1 MIQQV
6 QHNSGPSL
14 LIGIPTLGRPVPL
27 NWALSFKSLNPP
39 INYNTI
45 FHIINGAA
53 IDAARNEMCKQAIEK
68 GCKYV
73 FFLGDDVV
81 VPNHTLRQ
89 LIYRLDIDDSIDV
102 AGGVYCV
109 KADPAFPLVFRG
121 FGNGSYW
128 DWKIGEFF
136 EVSGLGMD
144 CTLIRVDFLKKLAE
158 PYFKTVQDDKF
169 LDAINSAE
177 SWTEDLF
184 FFNKLKDVGGKVF
197 CDGTIICEHW
207 DVYENKK
214 YSLPLDSPPMRQMIT
229 KKDKRCLII
238 GKGTEI
244 DQSYEVVT
252 FGPES
257 SDYRGQYGQLPF
269 DANTFD
275 KLYVVDAPI
284 CFEQFLDEWMRVLKV
299 KGTLILNFPSPFIS
313 LPFICEWF
321 NKKGFGKATTY
332 NNYVQVEFNVI
343 TPKRK

>member
-1 MIQQV
+1 MIV
-6 QHNSGPSL
+6 NHNSGPSL

-53 IDAARNEMCKQAIEK
+53 IDEARNEMCRIAIEK

-89 LIYRLDIDDSIDV
+89 LIYRMDIDDSIDV
-102 AGGVYCV
+102 VGGVYCV
-109 KADPAFPLVFRG
+109 KADPAYPLVFRG

-136 EVSGLGMD
+136 EVTGLGMD
-144 CTLIRVDFLKKLAE
+144 CTLIRVETLKKIQA
-158 PYFKTVQDDKF
+158 PYFKTVQSDQF

-184 FFNKLKDVGGKVF
+184 FFKKLEDIKGKTF

-214 YSLPLDSPPMRQMIT
+214 YGLPLDSPPMRQMIT
-229 KKDKRCLII
+229 QKKKRSLII
-238 GKGTEI
+238 GNAIES
-244 DQSYEVVT
+244 DPHFDAVT
-252 FGPES
+252 FGVEGA
-257 SDYRGQYGQLPF
+257 DYRGQSAQLPF
-269 DANTFD
+269 DKATFD
-275 KLYVVDAPI
+275 KLYIADTPL
-284 CFEQFLDEWMRVLKV
+284 CFEQYLDEWCRVLKPAGLLV
-299 KGTLILNFPSPFIS
+299 MHFKSIFVS
-313 LPFICEWF
+313 LPFICNWF
-321 NKKGFGKATTY
+321 NDKKLGKATTHG
-332 NNYVQVEFNVI
+332 NCVEVKF
-343 TPKRK
+343 K